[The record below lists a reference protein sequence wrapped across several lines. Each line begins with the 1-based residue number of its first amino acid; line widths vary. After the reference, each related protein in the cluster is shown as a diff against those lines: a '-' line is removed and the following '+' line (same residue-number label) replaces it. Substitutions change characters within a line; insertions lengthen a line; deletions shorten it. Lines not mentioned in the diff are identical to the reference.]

1 MNSKMTKSSF
11 LKTYGSLSVPV
22 IVLTTFGWFH
32 FKTGPLSDGC
42 PGKFTR
48 IYSIVILFITE
59 ALIINYIVN
68 FIPSISMNGED
79 LLYSIGVIFFIFL
92 LIFMPATFS
101 LNYSKIRNNSNIIM
115 DVSEAKLNKLSLSCI
130 IYMLLCGTLAL
141 ASLTFCW
148 YIYFLAIKN
157 AALSEQYD
165 VQSLVAKY
173 NVSSFLGS
181 KAYFEPIVDA
191 LFFTSIFV
199 AIVITSLLVSF
210 ICLHIGN
217 EFDACSKELS
227 HCLRKNNIESGS
239 NLPELKNRFHSLER
253 LVESVNNH
261 FSFYIGYNILVSLFV
276 ICALCY
282 AVTLV
287 LRDDELP
294 NEIIPGMM
302 TPIAIMSSNVFL
314 LTIPVSYLHTKVR
327 TCFTFT
333 KPNNSAEI
341 WFTLIVYLLI
351 HEKWAIDI
359 KRRH

>member
-1 MNSKMTKSSF
+1 M
-11 LKTYGSLSVPV
+11 
-22 IVLTTFGWFH
+22 
-32 FKTGPLSDGC
+32 
-42 PGKFTR
+42 
-48 IYSIVILFITE
+48 
-59 ALIINYIVN
+59 
-68 FIPSISMNGED
+68 PSISINGED
-79 LLYSIGVIFFIFL
+79 LLYSIGVVFFIFL
-92 LIFMPATFS
+92 LIFMPAMFS

-115 DVSEAKLNKLSLSCI
+115 DISEAKLNRLSASCI
-130 IYMLLCGTLAL
+130 IYMLLCSTLAL
-141 ASLTFCW
+141 ASLSFCW

-157 AALSEQYD
+157 AVTSETYNG
-165 VQSLVAKY
+165 QSLVGMY
-173 NVSSFLGS
+173 NISSS
-181 KAYFEPIVDA
+181 KAYFEPVVDA
-191 LFFTSIFV
+191 LFFNAVFV

-210 ICLHIGN
+210 ICLHLGN
-217 EFDACSKELS
+217 EFHACSKEFS
-227 HCLRKNNIESGS
+227 NCLNNNNIESGY
-239 NLPELKNRFHSLER
+239 NLPELKKRFHSLER

-333 KPNNSAEI
+333 RPNNSAEI
-341 WFTLIVYLLI
+341 WSTRIVYLLI
-351 HEKWAIDI
+351 HEKWAIGI